1 MSPGGAGFWMRAL
14 CVVAASLLLAGLFST
29 TTLYPRLSWWL
40 EDLQQRL
47 FARQL
52 PLDHVIVID
61 VDESSMQRLEPKLG
75 PWPYRRDVYARA
87 MRFFS
92 EHGARAVVFDI
103 LFSEA
108 RDGDQALSD
117 SLDRRSVLAAAALP
131 YALRRQPGYYEQ
143 LARVAL
149 PRAPFDAVQ
158 KAPAWPDL
166 TLPLSRFTRAT
177 DARVGVI
184 SMQPDDDGL
193 VRRLALVHRAY
204 NEALPSLPFA
214 ALLVA
219 EPGVQVSASAGELR
233 AGGRAWPTFADGSV
247 SLRYPSNA
255 GALSVLPFSEL
266 MDGIAGVQG
275 TSHIADLVRGK
286 IVFVGSSSAV
296 LGDFAYT
303 PVGRLPGLQLSALMT
318 ELLLEN
324 QVRRP
329 AARWLDALLLALAL
343 AVPLMLM
350 HLGAAARPRAFAAG
364 AFATFAVVSVAGVAL
379 FFAGQHSAWLFALV
393 SGAAAYVG
401 ALAVWLLALQRE
413 RQRLHYETLAANEAS
428 RMKTEFLNQMTHELR
443 TPITAMMGFNKI
455 NQFTDEL
462 GRDQRTRN
470 SAIIARNCEHL
481 LALINNNLDLARI
494 EAGQLAIEPRPEN
507 PAALFEEVIATM
519 RVMAEQKGLALKL
532 SIAGWLPLALV
543 FDAFRLRQ
551 VLMNLLDNAIKFTEH
566 GTVAVEVQWQAGEL
580 LLTVRDTGMGIPPES
595 IARVFEP
602 YQRAVGGRIAGTGLG
617 LTITRKLVELMDGS
631 IGVASIPDGG
641 STFDVRIKAPLAAPV
656 PTARGQTWPPDPVEP
671 LGGRVLIAEDNESM
685 RELLVVW
692 MRALRTEFRVV
703 GNGLDAVEAALAANF
718 DAVLMDME
726 MPLMDGYEAT
736 HVLRERGYSRPII
749 AFTAHLEGPEVERA
763 LREGCNGVLAKP
775 TTLDQLRET
784 LAPLLAQKAQTRAV

>member
-1 MSPGGAGFWMRAL
+1 MRAS
-14 CVVAASLLLAGLFST
+14 CVVAASLALAGLFSN

-40 EDLQQRL
+40 EDQQQRL

-61 VDESSMQRLEPKLG
+61 VDETSMQRLEPRTG

-87 MRFFS
+87 MRFFT
-92 EHGARAVVFDI
+92 ENGARAVVFDI

-108 RDGDQALSD
+108 REGDQALSD
-117 SLDRRSVLAAAALP
+117 ALDRRSVLAAAALP
-131 YALRRQPGYYEQ
+131 YALRRQPAYYEQ
-143 LARVAL
+143 LAHAAL
-149 PRAPFDAVQ
+149 PRAPFDTVQ

-177 DARVGVI
+177 DARIGVI
-184 SMQPDDDGL
+184 SMVPDDDGL

-204 NEALPSLPFA
+204 GEALPSLPFA

-219 EPGVQVSASAGELR
+219 EPGAQFTASPGELR
-233 AGGRAWPTFADGSV
+233 VGGRAWPTFADGSV

-266 MDGIAGVQG
+266 MDAVAGVQG

-329 AARWLDALLLALAL
+329 AAAWLDALLVALAL
-343 AVPLMLM
+343 AVPVALMR
-350 HLGAAARPRAFAAG
+350 LGGAARPRDFAAG
-364 AFATFAVVSVAGVAL
+364 ALATFVAVAGAGIAL
-379 FFAGQHSAWLFALV
+379 LFESQHSAWLFALL
-393 SGAAAYVG
+393 SGAAAYAG
-401 ALAVWLLALQRE
+401 ALAAWLLALQQE
-413 RQRLHYETLAANEAS
+413 RQRLHYAAVAAQEAS

-462 GRDQRTRN
+462 GREQRTRN

-494 EAGQLAIEPRPEN
+494 EAGQLAIEGKPEN
-507 PAALFEEVIATM
+507 PAALLEEVFATM
-519 RVMAEQKGLALKL
+519 RLMAEQKGLALKL
-532 SIAGWLPLALV
+532 SIAGWLPLTLV

-551 VLMNLLDNAIKFTEH
+551 VLMNLLGNAIKFTEH

-580 LLTVRDTGMGIPPES
+580 LLTVRDTGIGIPADS
-595 IARVFEP
+595 LARVFEA
-602 YQRAVGGRIAGTGLG
+602 YQRAAGGRVAGTGLG
-617 LTITRKLVELMDGS
+617 LTITRKLVELMGGS
-631 IGVASIPDGG
+631 IRVASIPDGG
-641 STFDVRIKAPLAAPV
+641 TTFEVRIKAPLAAPA
-656 PTARGQTWPPDPVEP
+656 PARRGQAWPPDPVEP
-671 LGGRVLIAEDNESM
+671 LGGRLLIAEDSVSM
-685 RELLVVW
+685 RDLLEAW
-692 MRALRTEFRVV
+692 MRALQTDCRLV
-703 GNGLDAVEAALAANF
+703 GNGLDAVEAALAADF

-726 MPLMDGYEAT
+726 MPLMDGYEAVR
-736 HVLRERGYSRPII
+736 VLRERGYAKPII
-749 AFTAHLEGPEVERA
+749 AFTAHHEGPEVQRA
-763 LREGCNGVLAKP
+763 MREGCSGVLSKP
-775 TTLDQLRET
+775 TTIEQLRET
-784 LAPLLAQKAQTRAV
+784 LAPLLAKQAQTRPA

>member
-1 MSPGGAGFWMRAL
+1 MRAS
-14 CVVAASLLLAGLFST
+14 CVVAASLLLAGLFSH
-29 TTLYPRLSWWL
+29 TTLYPRLAWWL

-61 VDESSMQRLEPKLG
+61 VDETSMQRLEPRTG

-87 MRFFS
+87 MRFFT
-92 EHGARAVVFDI
+92 ENGARAVVFDI

-108 RDGDQALSD
+108 REGDEALAEV
-117 SLDRRSVLAAAALP
+117 LDRRSVLAAAALP

-149 PRAPFDAVQ
+149 PREPFDAVQ
-158 KAPAWPDL
+158 KAPTWPDL
-166 TLPLSRFTRAT
+166 TLPLPRFTRAT
-177 DARVGVI
+177 DARIGVI
-184 SMQPDDDGL
+184 SMVPDDDGL

-204 NEALPSLPFA
+204 GEALPSLPFA

-219 EPGVQVSASAGELR
+219 EPGIQVTASPGELR
-233 AGGRAWPTFADGSV
+233 VGGRAWPTFADGSV

-255 GALSVLPFSEL
+255 GALPVLPFSEL
-266 MDGIAGVQG
+266 MDAVAGVQG

-329 AARWLDALLLALAL
+329 ALAWLDTLLVALAL
-343 AVPLMLM
+343 AVPVALLR
-350 HLGAAARPRAFAAG
+350 LGGTARPRDFAAG
-364 AFATFAVVSVAGVAL
+364 AFATLVVVAGAGIAL
-379 FFAGQHSAWLFALV
+379 LFESQHSAWLFALL
-393 SGAAAYVG
+393 SGAAAYAG
-401 ALAVWLLALQRE
+401 ALAAWLFALQQE
-413 RQRLHYETLAANEAS
+413 RQRLHYETVAAQEAS
-428 RMKTEFLNQMTHELR
+428 RMKTQFLNQMTHELR

-494 EAGQLAIEPRPEN
+494 EAGQLAIEDKPEN
-507 PAALFEEVIATM
+507 PAALLEEVIATM
-519 RVMAEQKGLALKL
+519 RLMAEQKGLALNV

-551 VLMNLLDNAIKFTEH
+551 VLMNLLGNAIKFTEH

-580 LLTVRDTGMGIPPES
+580 LITVRDTGIGIPADS
-595 IARVFEP
+595 LARVFEA
-602 YQRAVGGRIAGTGLG
+602 YERAVGGRVTGTGLG
-617 LTITRKLVELMDGS
+617 LTITRKLVELMGGS
-631 IGVASIPDGG
+631 IRVASIPDGG
-641 STFDVRIKAPLAAPV
+641 TTFEVRIKAPLAAPA
-656 PTARGQTWPPDPVEP
+656 PARHGQTWPPDPVEP
-671 LGGRVLIAEDNESM
+671 LGGRLLIAEDSDSM
-685 RELLVVW
+685 RELLEAW
-692 MRALRTEFRVV
+692 MRALKTDCQLV
-703 GNGLDAVEAALAANF
+703 GNGLDAVEAALAADF

-726 MPLMDGYEAT
+726 MPLMDGYEAVR
-736 HVLRERGYSRPII
+736 VLRERGYSKPII
-749 AFTAHLEGPEVERA
+749 AFTGHHEGPEVQRA
-763 LREGCNGVLAKP
+763 MREGCSGVLTKP
-775 TTLDQLRET
+775 TTVEQLREK
-784 LAPLLAQKAQTRAV
+784 LAPLLAKQAQTRAA

>member
-1 MSPGGAGFWMRAL
+1 MRAS
-14 CVVAASLLLAGLFST
+14 CVVAASLLLAGLFSQ

-52 PLDHVIVID
+52 PLDHVIVVD
-61 VDESSMQRLEPKLG
+61 VDETSMQRLEPRTG

-87 MRFFS
+87 MRFFT
-92 EHGARAVVFDI
+92 ENGARAVVFDI
-103 LFSEA
+103 LFSEG
-108 RDGDQALSD
+108 REGDDALSD
-117 SLDRRSVLAAAALP
+117 ALDRRSVLAAAALP
-131 YALRRQPGYYEQ
+131 YALRRQPAYYEQ

-149 PRAPFDAVQ
+149 PRAPFDALE

-166 TLPLSRFTRAT
+166 TLPLPRFTRAA
-177 DARVGVI
+177 DLRVGVI
-184 SMQPDDDGL
+184 SMLPDDDGL

-204 NEALPSLPFA
+204 GEVLPSLPFA

-219 EPGVQVSASAGELR
+219 EPGAQVTVSPGELR
-233 AGGRAWPTFADGSV
+233 VGGRAWPTFADGSV

-266 MDGIAGVQG
+266 VDAVAGAPG

-329 AARWLDALLLALAL
+329 AAAWLDALLVALAL
-343 AVPLMLM
+343 AVPLALLR
-350 HLGAAARPRAFAAG
+350 LGGTARPRDFAAG
-364 AFATFAVVSVAGVAL
+364 ALATFVAVAGAGIAL
-379 FFAGQHSAWLFALV
+379 LFASQHSAWLFALL
-393 SGAAAYVG
+393 SGAAAYAG
-401 ALAVWLLALQRE
+401 ALAAWLFALQQE
-413 RQRLHYETLAANEAS
+413 RQRLHYETVAAQEAS

-462 GRDQRTRN
+462 GRDQRLRN

-494 EAGQLAIEPRPEN
+494 EAGQLTIEAKPEN
-507 PAALFEEVIATM
+507 PAALLEEVLATL
-519 RVMAEQKGLALKL
+519 RLMAEQKGLALKL
-532 SIAGWLPLALV
+532 SIDGWLPLALV

-551 VLMNLLDNAIKFTEH
+551 VLMNLLGNAIKFTER
-566 GTVAVEVQWQAGEL
+566 GTVAVEVQWHAGEL
-580 LLTVRDTGMGIPPES
+580 FLTVRDTGIGIPADS
-595 IARVFEP
+595 LARVFEA
-602 YQRAVGGRIAGTGLG
+602 YQRAAGGRTAGTGLG
-617 LTITRKLVELMDGS
+617 LTITRKLVELMGGS
-631 IGVASIPDGG
+631 IRVASIPDGG
-641 STFDVRIKAPLAAPV
+641 TTFEVSIKAPLAAPA
-656 PTARGQTWPPDPVEP
+656 PAPHGQTWPPDPVRP
-671 LGGRVLIAEDNESM
+671 LGGRLLIAEDNESM
-685 RELLVVW
+685 RDLLEAW
-692 MRALRTEFRVV
+692 MRALETDCQLV
-703 GNGLDAVEAALAANF
+703 GNGLDAVEAALAADF

-726 MPLMDGYEAT
+726 MPLMDGYEAAR
-736 HVLRERGYSRPII
+736 VLRERGYTKPII
-749 AFTAHLEGPEVERA
+749 AFTAHDGHELQRA
-763 LREGCNGVLAKP
+763 MREGCSGVLTKP
-775 TTLDQLRET
+775 TTVEQLRET
-784 LAPLLAQKAQTRAV
+784 LAPLLAKQAQTRAA